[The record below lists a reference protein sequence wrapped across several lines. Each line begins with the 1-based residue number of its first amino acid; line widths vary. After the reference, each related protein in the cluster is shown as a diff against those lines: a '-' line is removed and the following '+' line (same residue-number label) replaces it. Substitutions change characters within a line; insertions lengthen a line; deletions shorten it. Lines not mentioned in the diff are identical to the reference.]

1 MVTAKTKIVNPQGM
15 HMRPAQLFVNTM
27 AKYKSD
33 VTIIFN
39 GKSINAKSIMH
50 LMAACIKQGSE
61 IEIQCCGEQEA
72 DALKAAVELVE
83 SGLGE

>member
-33 VTIIFN
+33 VTIVFN
-39 GKSINAKSIMH
+39 GKNINAKSIMH

-61 IEIQCCGEQEA
+61 IEIKCDGDNEEA
-72 DALKAAVELVE
+72 CLKAAVALVE

>member
-1 MVTAKTKIVNPQGM
+1 MVSAKTIVVNPQGM

-72 DALKAAVELVE
+72 EALKAAVELVE

>member
-1 MVTAKTKIVNPQGM
+1 MVSAHTKVVNPQGM

-33 VTIIFN
+33 VTIIF
-39 GKSINAKSIMH
+39 GDKTINAKSIMH

-61 IEIQCCGEQEA
+61 IEIQCSGEQEA
-72 DALKAAVELVE
+72 EALKAAVELVE

>member
-1 MVTAKTKIVNPQGM
+1 MVTAKTKLVNPQGM

-50 LMAACIKQGSE
+50 LMAACIKRGSE

-72 DALKAAVELVE
+72 EALKAAVELVE